1 MKALRP
7 GSICCLLVGL
17 LAVAAPFSPRA
28 QSPFYY
34 PPPPPI
40 PPPTNPTAQR
50 NALNAVRAQANW
62 VRNAIRTA
70 SSYASGGYGV
80 VWQQFQILRQ
90 TYTSFKATLTAGQL
104 KAGANELAELDA
116 GLDILQ
122 QAFDE
127 YQQDVA
133 AGRSQAKAFQSLC
146 QALDKGAVLWL
157 EELNKT
163 TRRLGI

>member
-7 GSICCLLVGL
+7 RSICCLLVGL
-17 LAVAAPFSPRA
+17 LAVATPFSPRA
-28 QSPFYY
+28 QPPFNN
-34 PPPPPI
+34 PPLPPV

-50 NALNAVRAQANW
+50 NALQSVRAQVNW
-62 VRNAIRTA
+62 LRNAIRTA
-70 SSYASGGYGV
+70 SSYGSGGSGV

-90 TYTSFKATLTAGQL
+90 TYTSFKATLTPGQL
-104 KAGANELAELDA
+104 NAGANELAELDA

-133 AGRSQAKAFQSLC
+133 AGRSHRKAFQSMC
-146 QALDKGAVLWL
+146 TALDKGAVVWL

-163 TRRLGI
+163 ARRLGI